1 MLDAFHA
8 EVIAFL
14 EGIKAV
20 DELGITNI
28 QVETNSIMLKL
39 ALETNS
45 FELSQMGGY
54 YARD

>member
-1 MLDAFHA
+1 LDAFHA